1 METADLA
8 EEWQGLEELRESLRT
23 LLASHCRDESEIDDV
38 IQETYVRA
46 ARYRGRL
53 TGVQSLRS
61 WTMRIALNVLADTRR
76 RVQRVRADDEALD
89 RLFSRERDPE
99 ETLHEPEIR
108 LDRWVFGLESA
119 LSHLARAVEGLRPED
134 RRVLDSFYR
143 GGQSCRRTSSDCA
156 IPLHLVKVRLFRA
169 RRRLL
174 RALRRRFALEEPLPA
189 APLEGMPLP

>member
-1 METADLA
+1 METADRVQD
-8 EEWQGLEELRESLRT
+8 WQGLEELRGSLRT
-23 LLASHCRDESEIDDV
+23 LLAAHCRDESEIDDV

-53 TGVQSLRS
+53 AGVQSLRS

-76 RVQRVRADDEALD
+76 RVQRLRADDEALEA
-89 RLFSRERDPE
+89 LESREHDPGE
-99 ETLHEPEIR
+99 VLLQEPEIR
-108 LDRWVFGLESA
+108 LGRWVFGLESA
-119 LSHLARAVEGLRPED
+119 LFHLGRAVEGLRPED

-156 IPLHLVKVRLFRA
+156 IPLHLVKIRLFRA

-174 RALRRRFALEEPLPA
+174 RVLRRRFALGGPL
-189 APLEGMPLP
+189 PLEGVPLP